1 VNDLRGRV
9 IESEIERLYRDHSG
23 RLWWAV
29 LAFAHD
35 REVAN
40 DAVAEAFAQ
49 ALRRGPAIRDPARW
63 VWRAAF
69 RIAAGELKQPRSDR
83 YTDNQQVYEMSE
95 PASDLIEALRKLS
108 PKQRAAVVLHH
119 VGGYPAAEIASILG
133 STRAAVK
140 VHLSQGRKRLRMIL
154 EEDDE

>member
-1 VNDLRGRV
+1 
-9 IESEIERLYRDHSG
+9 
-23 RLWWAV
+23 
-29 LAFAHD
+29 
-35 REVAN
+35 
-40 DAVAEAFAQ
+40 
-49 ALRRGPAIRDPARW
+49 
-63 VWRAAF
+63 
-69 RIAAGELKQPRSDR
+69 
-83 YTDNQQVYEMSE
+83 MSE

-119 VGGYPAAEIASILG
+119 VGGYSAAEIASILG